1 MGAICDHAWTRRTR
15 HVAQV
20 AQIGRN
26 LSGRA
31 FARSANHR
39 LTFAVRPLRIT
50 LRTTDPTKG
59 RLVPLLRQRS
69 CAQSSCIAFS
79 AHLVHRPLVE
89 PNDGRTD
96 RLAVLA
102 EEAERLALVRD
113 CPARDA
119 RPIDLWRELAHR
131 QTRRA
136 PPVFGVLFEIS
147 WAQQSARECSTPIS
161 DRRAGPMPGNRLVGW
176 GRGVDSDKQ

>member
-1 MGAICDHAWTRRTR
+1 MRAICDHAWTRRTR

-59 RLVPLLRQRS
+59 RLLPLLRQRS

-79 AHLVHRPLVE
+79 APLVHRPLVE
-89 PNDGRTD
+89 PNDGRQF
-96 RLAVLA
+96 RLTVLA
-102 EEAERLALVRD
+102 EEAAGLALVRD
-113 CPARDA
+113 YHAPNA
-119 RPIDLWRELAHR
+119 RPLDLYRELPPPPHY
-131 QTRRA
+131 RA
-136 PPVFGVLFEIS
+136 PH
-147 WAQQSARECSTPIS
+147 
-161 DRRAGPMPGNRLVGW
+161 
-176 GRGVDSDKQ
+176 